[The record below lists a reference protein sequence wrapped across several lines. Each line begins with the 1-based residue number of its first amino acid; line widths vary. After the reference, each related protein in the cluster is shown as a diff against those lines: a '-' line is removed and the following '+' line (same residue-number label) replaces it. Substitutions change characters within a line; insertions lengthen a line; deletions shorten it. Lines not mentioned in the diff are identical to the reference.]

1 MSAERRALARAARVG
16 AAVASWGTPRWQRL
30 GATALF
36 LLTEALAWFIALRV
50 FATAVERSGYTGLA
64 ASLELAVLRGAPL
77 DRAAAIGAAE
87 RLREAV
93 ADVAAGPPWWIVVAG
108 AGAAFLLAHHVTR
121 LGLPGGLAA
130 VVGLLA
136 SVLGVNALVH
146 ISIAGDLQVWSG
158 ATMSQFPFEGAPGA
172 EDYLAGEDP
181 ARAAGSARTT
191 IVIGLVLLWLR
202 FLWLG
207 RSPVSFEKVIWSFTT
222 GFLVVLIAALVATGR
237 GSAGPG
243 LLAVLYFVMGMLTL
257 AVSNVARAT
266 AETQVMERSGAW
278 AVSVALTV
286 ALLGITG
293 LVFGVLTILD
303 VERLISPLGDLLPRF
318 ISWALILILTPIF
331 WLLGILLSPLAGLLE
346 GLDTRFQEVF
356 QAIGRAIFVDQ
367 ETRDALSENRP
378 PGWLRDGARLLALT
392 AILAG
397 LYFGGRL
404 LFRRA
409 RRPRRREV
417 AYDELRS
424 TAEGAG
430 AGLGSL
436 LRSIL
441 PRDRGEAGP
450 AGWLRRQAIYRLYAR
465 FAAAARDR
473 GFPRRSGET
482 PLEYAEAAS
491 RVFAAPHFRE
501 VAALFDG
508 ARYGRHYPEAVRVE
522 ELDAELQSWEAA
534 TPATDELRSRVGR
547 RGVAGPEA
555 DPRVQERDIAPT
567 FDEPALPETTD
578 FPERI

>member
-1 MSAERRALARAARVG
+1 VSGERGALGRAAQVS
-16 AAVASWGTPRWQRL
+16 AAVASWGTPRWQRI

-36 LLTEALAWFIALRV
+36 LVTEALAWFIVLRV
-50 FATAVERSGYTGLA
+50 FATAVERAGYTGLA
-64 ASLELAVLRGAPL
+64 ASLELAILRGAPL
-77 DRAAAIGAAE
+77 DRAAALGAAE
-87 RLREAV
+87 RLREAA
-93 ADVAAGPPWWIVVAG
+93 ADVAAGPPWWILVAG
-108 AGAAFLLAHHVTR
+108 AVAAFLLAHYVTR
-121 LGLPGGLAA
+121 IGLPGGLAA
-130 VVGLLA
+130 VVGVLA

-146 ISIAGDLQVWSG
+146 VSIAGDLQVWSG
-158 ATMSQFPFEGAPGA
+158 GTISQFPFEGAPGA
-172 EDYLAGEDP
+172 EDYLADENP
-181 ARAAGSARTT
+181 ARAAGSARTMT
-191 IVIGLVLLWLR
+191 VIGVMLLWLR

-266 AETQVMERSGAW
+266 AETQGMERSAAW
-278 AVSVALTV
+278 AASVAVTV

-293 LVFGVLTILD
+293 LVFGVLTILN

-318 ISWALILILTPIF
+318 ISWVLILILTPVF
-331 WLLGILLSPLAGLLE
+331 WLLGVLLSPLAGLLE

-378 PGWLRDGARLLALT
+378 PGWLRDGARLLGLT
-392 AILAG
+392 AVLAG

-409 RRPRRREV
+409 RRPRRQEV
-417 AYDELRS
+417 AYDEVRS
-424 TAEGAG
+424 RSEGAG

-441 PRDRGEAGP
+441 PGNRSEEVS

-491 RVFAAPHFRE
+491 RVFAAPHFQE

-508 ARYGRHYPEAVRVE
+508 ARYGRHYPEAVRVD
-522 ELDAELQSWEAA
+522 ELDAELASWEVA

-547 RGVAGPEA
+547 RGVGGPEV
-555 DPRVQERDIAPT
+555 DTRVRDSEIAPT